1 MQTTPVVGEL
11 APMQVI
17 QSVSGTF
24 WHFDLANELEPLGY
38 LKRIY
43 STYPWVRLQ
52 REGIPRERV
61 RTFPWIHGPL
71 MASGRYIRVPSRL
84 SRRIELVNIR
94 LFDEWVASQ
103 IEECDAFIGLSGSG
117 LKTGRVVQSRGG
129 KHICDR
135 GSSHIRYQDRILQ
148 DEFERWGFQLRP
160 IDPQVISREE
170 AEYASADTIFVPSTF
185 AHRSFVEMGVPSKR
199 VKTIPYG
206 VRLDRFRPAKPL
218 EDETFEVL
226 FAGTVS
232 LRKGIP
238 YLLDAFRRLRHP
250 HKRLRLA
257 GPVEPEMKSLLSKF
271 DLTGVEVL
279 GRMLQTDLARC
290 MSTTHVLVLP
300 SIEDGFGL
308 VMAQAMACG
317 AVVVSSEHTGGADLY
332 QDGVEGFIVPIR
344 SPGAIVDRLQ
354 RLADDPHLLSKM
366 REATLNRVRSLGGWH
381 DYGQK
386 CVQHLRDI
394 TGKL

>member
-1 MQTTPVVGEL
+1 LLLET
-11 APMQVI
+11 APISSLQVI
-17 QSVSGTF
+17 QAVSGTF
-24 WHFDLANELEPLGY
+24 HHFDLARELESRGY

-43 STYPWVRLQ
+43 STFPWFRLK
-52 REGIPRERV
+52 REGIPHDRIS
-61 RTFPWIHGPL
+61 TFPWIHAPL
-71 MASGRYIRVPSRL
+71 MASGRYIRVPSKL

-135 GSSHIRYQDRILQ
+135 GSSHIRYQDRIHQ
-148 DEFERWGFQLRP
+148 DEFVRWGFQPRP

-170 AEYASADTIFVPSTF
+170 AEYASADAIFVPSMF
-185 AHRSFVEMGVPSKR
+185 AHRSFVEMGVPAEK

-218 EDETFEVL
+218 EDDTFKVL

-257 GPVEPEMKSLLSKF
+257 GPVEPEVKLLLSKF
-271 DLTGVEVL
+271 DLTNVEVL
-279 GRMLQTDLARC
+279 GRMSQTDLARC
-290 MSTTHVLVLP
+290 MSTSHVLVLP

-344 SPGAIVDRLQ
+344 SSEAIVDRLQ
-354 RLADDPHLLSKM
+354 QLADDPHLLSKM
-366 REATLNRVRSLGGWH
+366 REATLKRVQSLGGWH

-386 CVQHLRDI
+386 CAQNLRDI
-394 TGKL
+394 TGKS